1 MKKSRQIITLGISI
15 LFVAATLFGCAKGT
29 ASKDASMDEMGTIH
43 LRVNPEISIRYDK
56 DGLVTLIKGENDD
69 GEKIV
74 ADYKDFVGKDAR
86 EVVKELIIKI
96 HEAGYFVSDIDGSKR
111 NITIEIEDGSVL
123 PLPDFA
129 KMIAKDVRSTLRSLD
144 LDVQLR
150 GIDASDYSDYDDSD
164 YYASDYDDSGY
175 PNAERG
181 EYITLARAKEI
192 ALAHANVNAANAVF
206 DDKDFDLDDGRAVY
220 ELEFKANG
228 VEYEY
233 DIDARTGNILKYKHV
248 GKNAGIEPGRNDY
261 SDYDDDNT
269 NFTDDTD
276 YDDDSDYGTKSTTR
290 TTTRRTAA
298 KKDDSNYDDDD
309 SDYDDDD
316 DSDYGTKSTTRT
328 TTRQTTARNDHSDY
342 DDASDYDD
350 DNDDSDYDND

>member
-1 MKKSRQIITLGISI
+1 MKKSRQIITLIISI
-15 LFVAATLFGCAKGT
+15 LFVVATLFGCAKGT
-29 ASKDASMDEMGTIH
+29 ASKDASMNEKGTIH
-43 LRVNPEISIRYDK
+43 LRVNPEISIQYDK

-69 GEKIV
+69 GEEIV

-86 EVVKELIIKI
+86 EVVKELVTKI
-96 HEAGYFVSDIDGSKR
+96 YEAGYFVSDIDGSER
-111 NITIEIEDGSVL
+111 NITIEIEEGSVL
-123 PLPDFA
+123 PQPDFE
-129 KMIAKDVRSTLRSLD
+129 KIIAKDVRSTLRSLD
-144 LDVQLR
+144 LDVQLF
-150 GIDASDYSDYDDSD
+150 GIDASDYDNSSYQD
-164 YYASDYDDSGY
+164 
-175 PNAERG
+175 AESG

-206 DDKDFDLDDGRAVY
+206 DDKDFDFDDGKAVY

-233 DIDARTGNILKYKHV
+233 DIDARTGNILKYEHD
-248 GKNAGIEPGRNDY
+248 GKNANIEPGKTDD
-261 SDYDDDNT
+261 SDYDDDNA

-276 YDDDSDYGTKSTTR
+276 YDDDSDYGTKSTTG
-290 TTTRRTAA
+290 TATRRTAA
-298 KKDDSNYDDDD
+298 KKDDSDYDDDD
-309 SDYDDDD
+309 SNYDDDD

-328 TTRQTTARNDHSDY
+328 TTKQTTAQKDHSDY